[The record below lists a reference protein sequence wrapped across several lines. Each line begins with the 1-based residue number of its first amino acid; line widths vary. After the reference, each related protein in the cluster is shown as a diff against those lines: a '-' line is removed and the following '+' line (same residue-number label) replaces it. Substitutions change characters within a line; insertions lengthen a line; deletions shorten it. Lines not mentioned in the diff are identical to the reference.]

1 MTQPDNPRYA
11 DLLTGDVS
19 EAREHLIRDLAHA
32 YRPSSPS
39 PRLDAAI
46 LPALRKHRIDRPYQK
61 RSWKGG
67 LRQPQAFVLAAICT
81 LILGGT
87 LTYLHGQ
94 TAAPVSAQTI
104 LNRAAMAGL
113 APDQITHFT
122 YRLTA
127 SNGYSGTSDEWV
139 EADTA
144 GAASRLVLSNSVLNG
159 GTPVPSLD
167 ERLVESGNTLQV
179 YNPASNTVTTSPSDQ
194 VDQPWESIVVGTR
207 LAQKLSGSSQ
217 SAPSSQIP
225 HKGTPTAPTQRTLDG
240 VQVYVLDLS
249 PNGNQTLYVDA
260 QSYIPR
266 GA

>member
-1 MTQPDNPRYA
+1 
-11 DLLTGDVS
+11 V
-19 EAREHLIRDLAHA
+19 
-32 YRPSSPS
+32 
-39 PRLDAAI
+39 AA
-46 LPALRKHRIDRPYQK
+46 A
-61 RSWKGG
+61 
-67 LRQPQAFVLAAICT
+67 CT
-81 LILGGT
+81 LILAGT
-87 LTYLHGQ
+87 LAYLHGQ
-94 TAAPVSAQTI
+94 SAAPVSAQTI